1 MVGHFPLSS
10 IVIGV
15 STIDMTMRTIDGLP
29 EDGFNKMHK
38 R

>member
-1 MVGHFPLSS
+1 MVGHFPLNS

-29 EDGFNKMHK
+29 EDGFKKMHK